1 MNIENT
7 ISTIRKLIDTLIIPN
22 FKPKME
28 YDVKYYE
35 KNNRGISYVGN
46 RFVVDVTLY
55 VDVQKMFV
63 NTVNYDSNYMN
74 DAYELEN
81 TLEDTLQ
88 YLGLP
93 SNGFVF
99 YIDIKYFNDD
109 FLDVELSKLK
119 EKIVGRLV
127 DDFNVT
133 ENIANRLFVTTYKR
147 EEESPYIKLEVG
159 MDNAEE
165 DLTERHGVTIKK
177 LEDIIRYEIESS
189 QKELP
194 TIYELYLDEIEFW
207 FGY

>member
-1 MNIENT
+1 MNIENK

-35 KNNRGISYVGN
+35 RYN

-55 VDVQKMFV
+55 VDVQKMFA
-63 NTVNYDSNYMN
+63 NTENYDSNYMN

-93 SNGFVF
+93 FNGFNHN
-99 YIDIKYFNDD
+99 IDIEYFNDD

-119 EKIVGRLV
+119 EKIIGRLV
-127 DDFNVT
+127 DDFEVD
-133 ENIANRLFVTTYKR
+133 ESMANRLFVTTYKR
-147 EEESPYIKLEVG
+147 EDVSPYIKLEVG
-159 MDNAEE
+159 MDNASEINE
-165 DLTERHGVTIKK
+165 KYGITVNK
-177 LEDIIRYEIESS
+177 LEDIISNEIESS
-189 QKELP
+189 QDELP
-194 TIYELYLDEIEFW
+194 TIYDLYLDEIEFW
-207 FGY
+207 FGE

>member
-1 MNIENT
+1 MNIENK
-7 ISTIRKLIDTLIIPN
+7 ISTIRKIIDTLIIPY
-22 FKPKME
+22 FKPQME

-35 KNNRGISYVGN
+35 RYN

-55 VDVQKMFV
+55 IDVQKMFS
-63 NTVNYDSNYMN
+63 NTENYDSNYMN

-93 SNGFVF
+93 FNGFN
-99 YIDIKYFNDD
+99 YNIDIEYFNDD

-127 DDFNVT
+127 DDFEVD
-133 ENIANRLFVTTYKR
+133 ESMANRLFVTTYKR
-147 EEESPYIKLEVG
+147 EDVSPYIKLEVG
-159 MDNAEE
+159 MDNASDINEE
-165 DLTERHGVTIKK
+165 YGITVNK
-177 LEDIIRYEIESS
+177 LEDIINNEIESN

-194 TIYELYLDEIEFW
+194 TIYDLYLDEIEFW
-207 FGY
+207 FGE

>member
-35 KNNRGISYVGN
+35 KNDRGISYD

-55 VDVQKMFV
+55 IDVQKMFV
-63 NTVNYDSNYMN
+63 NTGNYDSKYMN

-93 SNGFVF
+93 SNGFVY
-99 YIDIKYFNDD
+99 YIDIEYFNNE
-109 FLDVELSKLK
+109 FLDVEQNKLK

-133 ENIANRLFVTTYKR
+133 ENMANRLFVTTYKR

-159 MDNAEE
+159 MDNAE
-165 DLTERHGVTIKK
+165 DVTERHGITTNK
-177 LEDIIRYEIESS
+177 LEYIIRHEIESS
-189 QKELP
+189 QEELP

>member
-1 MNIENT
+1 MNIENK

-35 KNNRGISYVGN
+35 RYN

-55 VDVQKMFV
+55 IDVQKMFS
-63 NTVNYDSNYMN
+63 NTENYDSNYMN

-93 SNGFVF
+93 FNGFN
-99 YIDIKYFNDD
+99 YNIDIEYFNDD
-109 FLDVELSKLK
+109 FLNVEMSKLK

-127 DDFNVT
+127 DDFEVD
-133 ENIANRLFVTTYKR
+133 ESMANRLFVTTYKR
-147 EEESPYIKLEVG
+147 EDVSPYIKLEVG
-159 MDNAEE
+159 MDNASEINEE
-165 DLTERHGVTIKK
+165 YGITVNK
-177 LEDIIRYEIESS
+177 LEDIINNEIESS
-189 QKELP
+189 KDELP
-194 TIYELYLDEIEFW
+194 TIYDLYLDEIEFW
-207 FGY
+207 FGE